1 MPFRNKRQ
9 SSLLYRTQTISP
21 WAAMKL
27 QIRERSWITASAGAT
42 CVLSVL
48 AAVCACA
55 QTVEAKQD
63 CPSAPPAFPSMTF
76 DEDNRYLADPECRA
90 ESLDRLKYIPLR
102 REVEDYYISF
112 GAWVRERGE
121 YFSNPNWGSV

>member
-1 MPFRNKRQ
+1 
-9 SSLLYRTQTISP
+9 
-21 WAAMKL
+21 MKL
-27 QIRERSWITASAGAT
+27 QMRERSGILT
-42 CVLSVL
+42 VLSVL

-76 DEDNRYLADPECRA
+76 YEDNRYLADSECRA

-102 REVEDYYISF
+102 REAEDYYISF
-112 GAWVRERGE
+112 GAWVRERGA
-121 YFSNPNWGSV
+121 YFSNPDCGSGPPGDH